1 MSELM
6 PDQPQ
11 FAAAMRGYDRD
22 QVDDYVA
29 RLHEWARDWRERAG
43 AAEATARSASD
54 QVQQMREQLGNV
66 EERSAPAPAP
76 APATAAATTATPD
89 PKPAGDDRVGPI
101 LRSAF
106 DAAGDVRNQA
116 PSDAARSE
124 MEHLVEIGRAE
135 ARAES
140 EKHLDDARD
149 EAERM
154 TAAARSELRSLVERR
169 DAVVKHLEMLHRQ
182 LARAIGAADPAD
194 PADREGQ
201 APEGTVVDLRDAPD
215 GSVSDGSVPDEAD
228 DITVLIPTVTAR

>member
-66 EERSAPAPAP
+66 EERSAPAPA
-76 APATAAATTATPD
+76 TAAATTASPD

-124 MEHLVEIGRAE
+124 ME
-135 ARAES
+135 
-140 EKHLDDARD
+140 
-149 EAERM
+149 AERM
-154 TAAARSELRSLVERR
+154 TAAARSELRSLVVRR

-194 PADREGQ
+194 PADPADREGQ

-215 GSVSDGSVPDEAD
+215 GSVPDGSVPDEAD